1 MRILIVGDVFS
12 KLGRESLERNV
23 KRIRDNEKINFL
35 IVNGE
40 NISHGKGMNQGH
52 YKWLL
57 EQGVN
62 VITLG
67 NHAFNQKSI
76 YNFIDDVSNIVRP
89 YNYPTEEHGKGFVIV
104 NYNGLKITVFQMMGR
119 ILMNNDLLCPF

>member
-57 EQGVN
+57 EQGV
-62 VITLG
+62 
-67 NHAFNQKSI
+67 
-76 YNFIDDVSNIVRP
+76 
-89 YNYPTEEHGKGFVIV
+89 
-104 NYNGLKITVFQMMGR
+104 M
-119 ILMNNDLLCPF
+119 